1 MRSKITATVAISAVA
16 ALLLTACGGGGDDD
30 AAGDGGAQGST
41 PTAGAPLTIAKPDG
55 AIATES
61 NNPWLGDSSANKLGY
76 KNVLF
81 EPLAFVNPVG
91 KNETTPM
98 LAEKI
103 EWNDDYTQ
111 VRLTPRAG
119 VKWNDGE
126 DFTADDIVFTFTLIK
141 NTPALDTGNLQLTDI
156 AKDGDD
162 VVLTFAESKFVK
174 QAQVLHIDIVP
185 EHIWKDVED
194 PTTFTN
200 EGDPVGTGPYVL
212 DSFTSQSVT
221 MTARDDYWGGDL
233 AVPTLYYVSYNDNT
247 ALTTALANGDADWA
261 QAFISNID
269 SAYLDKDPEHNVFWA
284 ANVMAPDVLFVNHQ
298 KKPFNDLAFR
308 KAVNMVIDRPSH
320 TEIARENAG
329 PVLTSVTG
337 LPLPVG
343 EQYIAPEYKDAEF
356 SIDVDGA
363 RAVLE
368 DAGYTWNGDK
378 LIDPDGEPV
387 AFTLQ
392 VPQGW
397 NDYVTGISLIADQ
410 VTKTLGAD
418 AQVATPDVDT
428 WWAAKRTGDFDAIMH
443 WTDAGTTPYDLYS
456 DTMDGRWLLA
466 GDEVDFNFGRYTND
480 EATSLLNTYATSSS
494 DEERTDALQ
503 KVQKI
508 FVEDVPVIPVG
519 THPVLAEYNTRN
531 YVGWPNEDDQ
541 YATADPLQVSV
552 PLILTKLKPAS

>member
-1 MRSKITATVAISAVA
+1 MRSKITAAVATAAVA
-16 ALLLTACGGGGDDD
+16 ALLLTACGGGGDD
-30 AAGDGGAQGST
+30 GGSGGAASNE
-41 PTAGAPLTIAKPDG
+41 PSAAGAPLTIAKPDG
-55 AIATES
+55 AITTES

-98 LAEKI
+98 LAEKV

-126 DFTADDIVFTFTLIK
+126 DFTADDIVFTFNLIK
-141 NTPALDTGNLQLTDI
+141 NTPALDTGNLQLTEV
-156 AKDGDD
+156 AQDGDV
-162 VVLTFAESKFVK
+162 VVLSFAEPKFVK
-174 QAQVLHIDIVP
+174 QAQVLHTAIVP
-185 EHIWKDVED
+185 EHVWKDVED

-200 EGDPVGTGPYVL
+200 EGKPVGTGPYIL
-212 DSFTSQSVT
+212 ESFTSQSVT

-261 QAFISNID
+261 QAFISNIE

-284 ANVMAPDVLFVNHQ
+284 ANVMAPDVLFVNTQ
-298 KKPFNDLAFR
+298 DKPFNDVAFR
-308 KAVNMVIDRPSH
+308 RAVNMVIDRPAH

-329 PVLTSVTG
+329 PVLTSITG
-337 LPLPVG
+337 LPTPVG
-343 EQYIAPEYKDAEF
+343 EQYIAEEFQGQEF

-363 RAVLE
+363 KQILT
-368 DAGYTWNGDK
+368 DAGYTWDGDA

-387 AFTLQ
+387 SFTLQ

-410 VTKTLGAD
+410 VTKTLGAEAKVD
-418 AQVATPDVDT
+418 TPDVDT
-428 WWAAKRTGDFDAIMH
+428 WWAAKRSGEFDAIMH
-443 WTDAGTTPYDLYS
+443 WTDSGTTPYDLYS

-466 GDEVDFNFGRYTND
+466 GKDVDYNFGRYTND
-480 EATSLLNTYATSSS
+480 RATELLNTYATSASS
-494 DEERTDALQ
+494 EEKTAALNEI
-503 KVQKI
+503 QKI